1 MAKVETALEL
11 DVAVWL
17 NTPGPLSLA
26 GLRGRVV
33 VLHAFQMLCPACV
46 LHGIPQAQRIYE
58 LFAADDVQVIGLHT
72 VFEHHEA
79 MREASL
85 RAFLHE
91 FRVRFPVGIDKHSD
105 TEGMPLTMARYAMR
119 GTPTLILIDRAGRVR
134 AHEFGQV
141 EDMAVGARIAELVA
155 ERDASQ
161 VDGARILRG

>member
-1 MAKVETALEL
+1 MAQIETAPELEI
-11 DVAVWL
+11 AVWL
-17 NTPGPLSLA
+17 NTPAPLSLA

-33 VLHAFQMLCPACV
+33 VLHAFQMLCPGCV
-46 LHGIPQAQRIYE
+46 LHGIPQAQRIHQ

-91 FRVRFPVGIDKHSD
+91 FRVSFPVGIDRHAQPD
-105 TEGMPLTMARYAMR
+105 GMPLTMARYAMR
-119 GTPTLILIDRAGRVR
+119 GTPTLILIDRIGRMR

-141 EDMAVGARIAELVA
+141 DDMAVGARIAQLVA
-155 ERDASQ
+155 ERDAAP
-161 VDGARILRG
+161 VGGRN